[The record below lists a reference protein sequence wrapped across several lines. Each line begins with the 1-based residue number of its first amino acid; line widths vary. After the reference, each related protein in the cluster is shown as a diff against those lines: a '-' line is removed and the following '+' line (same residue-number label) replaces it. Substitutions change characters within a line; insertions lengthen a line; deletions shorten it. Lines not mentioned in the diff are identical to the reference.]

1 MNANQL
7 LDRHFLDVRARLL
20 EVAATL
26 DRIERAGDSSG
37 PSDSDDPRLAQL
49 QTAIRILLE
58 ADGDRAARVQHLF
71 SLEYDPNWRH
81 KFEI

>member
-26 DRIERAGDSSG
+26 DRLDRAGSTSNTG
-37 PSDSDDPRLAQL
+37 EIEDPRLVQL
-49 QTAIRILLE
+49 RTAIEILLKPE
-58 ADGDRAARVQHLF
+58 TDRAAKVQQLF
-71 SLEYDPNWRH
+71 SLEYDPAWRE
-81 KFEI
+81 KFDI